1 MHFIKKKKIMWYWHK
16 DGYIDQWDGIQSPEI
31 KPYVCG
37 QLVFKQG
44 RHNHSMGKEKSFQQI
59 VLDNWIATC
68 KRMKI
73 DTYFRFYTKLAQDR
87 KSVV

>member
-1 MHFIKKKKIMWYWHK
+1 MWYWHK

-59 VLDNWIATC
+59 VLGQLNIH
-68 KRMKI
+68 MG
-73 DTYFRFYTKLAQDR
+73 
-87 KSVV
+87 KSKVGLLLHTIYKN